1 MKKILFVVNT
11 MGRAGAETAL
21 LELMRILDGP
31 EYEVSL
37 YVILAQGEMIGQL
50 PPHVKLMNQRV
61 SSRSVMTGRGK
72 LAMAGTICS
81 AFFRNGGYLGKIH
94 CIIRNFAE
102 MRKAGK
108 LQMDKLLWRMLSDGA
123 VRTEEVFDPALL

>member
-50 PPHVKLMNQRV
+50 QPHVKLKNQRV
-61 SSRSVMTGRGK
+61 SCRSVMTGRGK
-72 LAMAGTICS
+72 LAMAGAICS

-94 CIIRNFAE
+94 CIISNFAE
-102 MRKAGK
+102 MKKADRKSTR
-108 LQMDKLLWRMLSDGA
+108 LNSSH
-123 VRTEEVFDPALL
+123 